1 MEYAT
6 TKSERLALIKK
17 IAERKNKLT
26 SIRKKSS
33 NTIMNTKKASR
44 MSREFMK
51 TPDDSS
57 KNPYYYTDSSKYAN
71 QYYGEV
77 YRETTR
83 FDDDWGDY

>member
-6 TKSERLALIKK
+6 TQDERIALIKK
-17 IAERKNKLT
+17 IALRKKKM
-26 SIRKKSS
+26 SAIRKKSS
-33 NTIMNTKKASR
+33 STIVKAKR
-44 MSREFMK
+44 VTPMVRDFVK

-71 QYYGEV
+71 EYYGEV